1 MRKSTQNHVRDLI
14 SSNKLHAK
22 KRFGQNYL
30 LDDNI
35 LEKIVKTAKLT
46 SKSNVIEIGPG
57 LGSLTRYLVESS
69 NNLLAYEIDT
79 DLSEILL
86 DMFKDRED
94 FSLKSTDFL
103 KVDIPKDITET
114 FGDVYGVTVVANLPY
129 YITTPIIM
137 KCLESSSRL
146 NRMVFMMQNEVA
158 QRLSAKPNTKAYNA
172 LSVMI
177 QYKTKTKYEFK
188 VPRTV
193 FMPAPDVDSAIIS
206 MEIIPRSE
214 RPAKDEAFFFD
225 FVKQSFKQKRKT
237 LINNLHA
244 AYQIQK
250 EAIRTFLSEEGYKD
264 TLRAEGI
271 TVKEFVKLSEAFRNR
286 ML

>member
-14 SSNKLHAK
+14 RSNKLHAK

-35 LEKIVKTAKLT
+35 LENIVKAAKLT
-46 SKSNVIEIGPG
+46 SKTNVIEIGPG

-69 NNLLAYEIDT
+69 KALLAYEIDT

-86 DMFKDRED
+86 DMFKDRDD
-94 FSLKSTDFL
+94 FSLRSTDFL
-103 KVDIPKDITET
+103 KVDIEKDVIET

-137 KCLESSSRL
+137 KCLESSQRL
-146 NRMVFMMQNEVA
+146 SRMVFMMQNEVA

-177 QYKTKTKYEFK
+177 QYKTNTKYEFK

-206 MEIIPRSE
+206 MDIIPRKE
-214 RPAKDEAFFFD
+214 RPAKDEAFLFD

-244 AYQIQK
+244 AYQIPK
-250 EAIRTFLSEEGYKD
+250 DDIRTFLVEQGYKE

-271 TVKEFVKLSEAFRNR
+271 TVGEFVTLSEAFRDE
-286 ML
+286 LL